1 MGCTTLTSLPLG
13 FMVPITPKAS
23 SNGNEVDVKKTNPV
37 STINTAPARS
47 NRRRSKRHPHVPV
60 NIVSTAEPSSMPV
73 TITPMR
79 VAL

>member
-13 FMVPITPKAS
+13 FIVPITPNAS
-23 SNGNEVDVKKTNPV
+23 STRNEVDVKKTRPV
-37 STINTAPARS
+37 ITISSAPARNS
-47 NRRRSKRHPHVPV
+47 SRRSKRHPHVPV

>member
-13 FMVPITPKAS
+13 FIVPITPNAS
-23 SNGNEVDVKKTNPV
+23 SSGNEVDVKKTSPV
-37 STINTAPARS
+37 ITISSAPARNS
-47 NRRRSKRHPHVPV
+47 RRRSKRHPHVPV
-60 NIVSTAEPSSMPV
+60 NIVRTAEPSSMPV